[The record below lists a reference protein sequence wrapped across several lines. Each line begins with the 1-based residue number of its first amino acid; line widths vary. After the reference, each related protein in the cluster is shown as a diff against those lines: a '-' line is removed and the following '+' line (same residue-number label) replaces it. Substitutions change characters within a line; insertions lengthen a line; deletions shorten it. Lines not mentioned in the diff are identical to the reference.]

1 LKLRSKDCLFLRL
14 PVKMTELGLLLA
26 ELVSGNDERAERAAI
41 QFSAFGSTGIDALK
55 PLLIS
60 NETDVRWW
68 AVRALAG
75 FEQLDETSPELVAA
89 LEDESDEVRQAAAM
103 ALCHHPRP
111 QAVPPLIRALS
122 DPDTMTARLASNALA
137 RIGLDAT
144 HALLDVLK
152 TGTGSARLEAARAL
166 AEIKDPRAI
175 PGLMQALETDSALL
189 QYWVGNGLD
198 KLDLGMVYLKP
209 E

>member
-1 LKLRSKDCLFLRL
+1 
-14 PVKMTELGLLLA
+14 MTELGLLLA

-60 NETDVRWW
+60 NDADVRWW

-75 FEQLDETSPELVAA
+75 FEQLDEIIPELVAA

-103 ALCHHPRP
+103 ALCHHPRL
-111 QAVPPLIRALS
+111 QAVPPLIQALS

-137 RIGLDAT
+137 RIGLEAT
-144 HALLDVLK
+144 PALLDVLK
-152 TGTGSARLEAARAL
+152 TGTGSARLEAARTL

-189 QYWVGNGLD
+189 QYWIGNGLD
-198 KLDLGMVYLKP
+198 KLGLGMVYLKP

>member
-1 LKLRSKDCLFLRL
+1 
-14 PVKMTELGLLLA
+14 MTELELLLA
-26 ELVSGNDERAERAAI
+26 ELFSGNDERAEQAAI
-41 QFSAFGSTGIDALK
+41 QFPALGPTGIDALK
-55 PLLIS
+55 SLLLS
-60 NETDVRWW
+60 NDTDVRWW

-75 FEQLDETSPELVAA
+75 FEQLDETIPELVAA

-111 QAVPPLIRALS
+111 QAVPALIRALS
-122 DPDTMTARLASNALA
+122 DPDKMTARLASNALT
-137 RIGLDAT
+137 RIGLEAT
-144 HALLDVLK
+144 PTLLDVLK
-152 TGTGSARLEAARAL
+152 TGTSSARLEAARAL

-189 QYWVGNGLD
+189 QYWIGNGLD
-198 KLDLGMVYLKP
+198 KLGLGMVYLKP

>member
-1 LKLRSKDCLFLRL
+1 LTLHCLESSGID
-14 PVKMTELGLLLA
+14 VTELGLLLA
-26 ELVSGNDERAERAAI
+26 ELVSGNDECAERAAI
-41 QFSAFGSTGIDALK
+41 QFSAFGSTGINALK

-75 FEQLDETSPELVAA
+75 FEQLDEIIPELVAA

-103 ALCHHPRP
+103 ALCHHPWP
-111 QAVPPLIRALS
+111 QAVPPLIQALS

-137 RIGLDAT
+137 RIGLEAT
-144 HALLDVLK
+144 PALLDVLK
-152 TGTGSARLEAARAL
+152 TGKGSARLEAARAL

-198 KLDLGMVYLKP
+198 KLGLGMIYLKP

>member
-1 LKLRSKDCLFLRL
+1 
-14 PVKMTELGLLLA
+14 LGLLLA

-137 RIGLDAT
+137 RIGLEAT
-144 HALLDVLK
+144 PALLDVLK